1 MNRKANNA
9 NARHAGMRRRPH
21 SGPAPGPTPSPA
33 SGRVDDEDDAT
44 ATRQQIKHNKSPG
57 KHQNHFVQQSSTVTA
72 SGEQQRG
79 KQGQAGEQGREI
91 DSGTVAPSIRR
102 VNRSLVLYSLFFIN
116 YHKPN

>member
-57 KHQNHFVQQSSTVTA
+57 KHQNHFVQQSSRVTA
-72 SGEQQRG
+72 RGEQQRG
-79 KQGQAGEQGREI
+79 KQGSREGR
-91 DSGTVAPSIRR
+91 STVVQWHQVSDE
-102 VNRSLVLYSLFFIN
+102 
-116 YHKPN
+116 